1 LVAVGSRAYLLIT
14 SRRHR
19 RSYRSISNLKR
30 SISNFV
36 RLLFFREGRVN
47 NSLCVLLSFPSFFQT
62 LTLRLAI
69 HTIGRT
75 PVGIVGIVVVV
86 ATVRVDN
93 VHIVRVGR
101 IR

>member
-1 LVAVGSRAYLLIT
+1 
-14 SRRHR
+14 
-19 RSYRSISNLKR
+19 
-30 SISNFV
+30 
-36 RLLFFREGRVN
+36 
-47 NSLCVLLSFPSFFQT
+47 VLLSFPSFFQT